1 MMLCLSGAAIGVNWI
16 LLFEA
21 YNYTSVATATLCYY
35 RAPMFVILA
44 SPLVVGERLTAR
56 KLICVLAA
64 LLGMV
69 FVSGVL
75 ETGGG
80 SSDLK
85 GVLLGLG
92 AAVLYASVVLMNKQL
107 GDVPAYDRSTIVQL
121 GSSAAVLLPYV
132 LLTEDVGALSF
143 TPATLAL
150 LMVVGI
156 VHTGMAYALY
166 FGSLMELKAQ
176 TAAIL
181 SYIDP
186 VVAVLLSALLLK
198 EHMSLLSGLGAVLVL
213 GAAIV
218 SELPAQR
225 GRLLKELCYSL
236 ICGKIG
242 IFWYSQPVSPTD
254 IHACICTRGGR
265 FYIDRYHPNTE
276 RGTDQWVERH
286 GFAPAFVCSQ
296 CLPCSAWV
304 WRWRRAK
311 RRHPN

>member
-1 MMLCLSGAAIGVNWI
+1 MNATFKLTLSMVIFGTIGIFRRYIPLPSSLVAMTRGLIGMLFLLLVMVLRKRGMNRTAVRRKFAMLCLSGAAIGVNWI

-35 RAPMFVILA
+35 LAPMFVILA
-44 SPLVVGERLTAR
+44 SPLVVGERLTAK
-56 KLICVLAA
+56 KLICVLTA

-107 GDVPAYDRSTIVQL
+107 GDVPAYDRTIVQL

-132 LLTEDVGALSF
+132 LLTEDIGALTF
-143 TPATLAL
+143 TPGTIGL
-150 LMVVGI
+150 LLVVGV
-156 VHTGMAYALY
+156 VHTGMAYAMY
-166 FGSLMELKAQ
+166 FGSLMQLKAQ

-186 VVAVLLSALLLK
+186 VVAVLLSALVLR
-198 EHMSLLSGLGAVLVL
+198 EHMSLLSGLGAILVL
-213 GAAIV
+213 GAAVV
-218 SELPAQR
+218 SELP
-225 GRLLKELCYSL
+225 S
-236 ICGKIG
+236 
-242 IFWYSQPVSPTD
+242 
-254 IHACICTRGGR
+254 
-265 FYIDRYHPNTE
+265 
-276 RGTDQWVERH
+276 
-286 GFAPAFVCSQ
+286 
-296 CLPCSAWV
+296 
-304 WRWRRAK
+304 RRKKTA
-311 RRHPN
+311 

>member
-1 MMLCLSGAAIGVNWI
+1 MNATFKLTLSMVIFGTIGIFRRYIPLPSSLVAMTRGLTGMLFLLLVMLLRKRGMNRAAVRRKLGMLCLSGAAIGVNWI

-35 RAPMFVILA
+35 LAPMFVILA
-44 SPLVVGERLTAR
+44 SPLVVGERLTAK

-75 ETGGG
+75 EAGGG

-107 GDVPAYDRSTIVQL
+107 GDVPAWDRTIVQL

-132 LLTEDVGALSF
+132 LLTEDMGALTF
-143 TPATLAL
+143 TPNTIGL
-150 LMVVGI
+150 LLVVGI
-156 VHTGMAYALY
+156 VHTGIAYALY
-166 FGSLMELKAQ
+166 FGSLMQLKAQ

-186 VVAVLLSALLLK
+186 VVAVLLSALVLR

-213 GAAIV
+213 GAAVV
-218 SELPAQR
+218 SELP
-225 GRLLKELCYSL
+225 S
-236 ICGKIG
+236 
-242 IFWYSQPVSPTD
+242 
-254 IHACICTRGGR
+254 
-265 FYIDRYHPNTE
+265 
-276 RGTDQWVERH
+276 
-286 GFAPAFVCSQ
+286 
-296 CLPCSAWV
+296 
-304 WRWRRAK
+304 RRKKTA
-311 RRHPN
+311 

>member
-1 MMLCLSGAAIGVNWI
+1 MNATGKLTLSMIIFGTIGIFRRLIPLSSGLVAMSRGLIGVLFLLLVMRLRGDGMDRAAVRRKLPLLCLSGAAIGVNWI

-35 RAPMFVILA
+35 LAPMFVILA
-44 SPLVVGERLTAR
+44 SPLVLREKLTLR
-56 KLICVLAA
+56 KLACVSAA

-75 ETGGG
+75 EASGGAG
-80 SSDLK
+80 LK

-107 GDVPAYDRSTIVQL
+107 GDVPAYDRTIVQL

-132 LLTEDVGALSF
+132 LLVEEVSIEAF
-143 TPATLAL
+143 TPGVIAL
-150 LMVVGI
+150 LLVVGI
-156 VHTGMAYALY
+156 VHTGIAYALY
-166 FGSLMELKAQ
+166 FGSLMQLKAQ

-218 SELPAQR
+218 SELPNPR
-225 GRLLKELCYSL
+225 RRE
-236 ICGKIG
+236 
-242 IFWYSQPVSPTD
+242 
-254 IHACICTRGGR
+254 TR
-265 FYIDRYHPNTE
+265 
-276 RGTDQWVERH
+276 
-286 GFAPAFVCSQ
+286 
-296 CLPCSAWV
+296 
-304 WRWRRAK
+304 
-311 RRHPN
+311 

>member
-1 MMLCLSGAAIGVNWI
+1 MNATFKLTLSMVIFGTIGVFRRYIPLPSSLVAMTRGLTGMLFLLLVMVLRKRGMNRAAVRKRLGMLCLSGAAIGVNWI

-35 RAPMFVILA
+35 LAPMFVILA
-44 SPLVVGERLTAR
+44 SPLVVGERLTAK

-75 ETGGG
+75 EAGGG

-107 GDVPAYDRSTIVQL
+107 GDVPAYDRTIVQL

-132 LLTEDVGALSF
+132 LLTEDMGALTF
-143 TPATLAL
+143 TPGTIGL
-150 LMVVGI
+150 LLVVGI
-156 VHTGMAYALY
+156 VHTGIAYALY
-166 FGSLMELKAQ
+166 FGSLMQLKAQ

-186 VVAVLLSALLLK
+186 VVAVLLSALVLR
-198 EHMSLLSGLGAVLVL
+198 EHMSLLSGLGTVLVL
-213 GAAIV
+213 GAAVV
-218 SELPAQR
+218 SELP
-225 GRLLKELCYSL
+225 S
-236 ICGKIG
+236 
-242 IFWYSQPVSPTD
+242 
-254 IHACICTRGGR
+254 
-265 FYIDRYHPNTE
+265 
-276 RGTDQWVERH
+276 
-286 GFAPAFVCSQ
+286 
-296 CLPCSAWV
+296 
-304 WRWRRAK
+304 RRKKAA
-311 RRHPN
+311 

>member
-1 MMLCLSGAAIGVNWI
+1 MHATFKLTLSMVIFGTIGVFRRYIPLPSSLVAMTRGLIGMLFLLLVMLLRRRGMNRAAVRRKFAMLCLSGAAIGVNWI

-35 RAPMFVILA
+35 LAPMFVILA
-44 SPLVVGERLTAR
+44 SPLVMGERLTAK

-75 ETGGG
+75 ESGGG

-107 GDVPAYDRSTIVQL
+107 GDVPAYDRTIVQL

-132 LLTEDVGALSF
+132 LLTEDMGALTF
-143 TPATLAL
+143 TPGTIGL
-150 LMVVGI
+150 LLVVGI
-156 VHTGMAYALY
+156 VHTGIAYALY
-166 FGSLMELKAQ
+166 FGSLMQLKAQ

-186 VVAVLLSALLLK
+186 VVAVLLSALVLR
-198 EHMSLLSGLGAVLVL
+198 EHMSLLSGLGAILVL
-213 GAAIV
+213 GAAVV
-218 SELPAQR
+218 SELP
-225 GRLLKELCYSL
+225 S
-236 ICGKIG
+236 
-242 IFWYSQPVSPTD
+242 
-254 IHACICTRGGR
+254 
-265 FYIDRYHPNTE
+265 
-276 RGTDQWVERH
+276 
-286 GFAPAFVCSQ
+286 
-296 CLPCSAWV
+296 
-304 WRWRRAK
+304 RRKKTA
-311 RRHPN
+311 

>member
-1 MMLCLSGAAIGVNWI
+1 MNATFKLTLSMVIFGTIGVFRRYIPLPSSLVAMTRGLTGMLFLLLVMVLRKRGMNRAAVRKRLGMLCLSGAAIGVNWI

-35 RAPMFVILA
+35 LAPMFVILA
-44 SPLVVGERLTAR
+44 SPLVVGERLTAK

-75 ETGGG
+75 EAGGG

-107 GDVPAYDRSTIVQL
+107 GDVPAYDRTIVQL

-132 LLTEDVGALSF
+132 LLTEDIGALTF
-143 TPATLAL
+143 TPGPIGL
-150 LMVVGI
+150 LLVVGV
-156 VHTGMAYALY
+156 VHTGMAYAMY
-166 FGSLMELKAQ
+166 FGSLMQLKAQ

-186 VVAVLLSALLLK
+186 VVAVLLSALVLR

-213 GAAIV
+213 GAAVI
-218 SELPAQR
+218 SELP
-225 GRLLKELCYSL
+225 
-236 ICGKIG
+236 
-242 IFWYSQPVSPTD
+242 
-254 IHACICTRGGR
+254 
-265 FYIDRYHPNTE
+265 N
-276 RGTDQWVERH
+276 
-286 GFAPAFVCSQ
+286 
-296 CLPCSAWV
+296 
-304 WRWRRAK
+304 RRCA
-311 RRHPN
+311 H

>member
-1 MMLCLSGAAIGVNWI
+1 MNATFKLTLSMVIFGTIGVFRRYIPLPSSLVAMSRGLTGMLFLLLVMLLRKRGMNRAAVRKRLGMLCLSGAAIGVNWI

-35 RAPMFVILA
+35 LAPMFVILA
-44 SPLVVGERLTAR
+44 SPLVVGERLTAK

-107 GDVPAYDRSTIVQL
+107 GDVPAWDRTIVQL

-132 LLTEDVGALSF
+132 LLTEDIGALSF
-143 TPATLAL
+143 TPGTLAL
-150 LMVVGI
+150 LMVVGV
-156 VHTGMAYALY
+156 VHTGMAYAMY
-166 FGSLMELKAQ
+166 FGSLMQLKAQ

-186 VVAVLLSALLLK
+186 VVAVLLSSLLLK
-198 EHMSLLSGLGAVLVL
+198 ERLGLMGGVGAVLVL
-213 GAAIV
+213 GAAMA
-218 SELPAQR
+218 SEMPE
-225 GRLLKELCYSL
+225 KER
-236 ICGKIG
+236 K
-242 IFWYSQPVSPTD
+242 
-254 IHACICTRGGR
+254 
-265 FYIDRYHPNTE
+265 
-276 RGTDQWVERH
+276 
-286 GFAPAFVCSQ
+286 
-296 CLPCSAWV
+296 
-304 WRWRRAK
+304 
-311 RRHPN
+311 

>member
-1 MMLCLSGAAIGVNWI
+1 MNATFKLTLSMVIFGTIGIFRRYIPLPSSLVAMTRGLIGMLFLLLVMVLRKRGMNRAAVRRKLAMLCLSGAAIGVNWI

-35 RAPMFVILA
+35 LAPMFVILA
-44 SPLVVGERLTAR
+44 SPLVVGERLTAK

-75 ETGGG
+75 ESGGG

-107 GDVPAYDRSTIVQL
+107 GDVPAYDRTIVQL

-132 LLTEDVGALSF
+132 LLTENIGALTF
-143 TPATLAL
+143 TPGTIGL
-150 LMVVGI
+150 LLVVGI
-156 VHTGMAYALY
+156 VHTGIAYALY
-166 FGSLMELKAQ
+166 FGSLMQLKAQ

-186 VVAVLLSALLLK
+186 VVAVLLSALVLR
-198 EHMSLLSGLGAVLVL
+198 EHMSLLSGLGAILVL
-213 GAAIV
+213 GAAVV
-218 SELPAQR
+218 SELP
-225 GRLLKELCYSL
+225 S
-236 ICGKIG
+236 
-242 IFWYSQPVSPTD
+242 
-254 IHACICTRGGR
+254 
-265 FYIDRYHPNTE
+265 
-276 RGTDQWVERH
+276 
-286 GFAPAFVCSQ
+286 
-296 CLPCSAWV
+296 
-304 WRWRRAK
+304 RRKKTA
-311 RRHPN
+311 

>member
-1 MMLCLSGAAIGVNWI
+1 MNATFKLTLSMVIFGTIGVFRRYIPLPSSLVAMTRGLTGMLFLLLVMVLRKRGMNRAAVRKRLGMLCLSGAAIGVNWI

-35 RAPMFVILA
+35 LAPMFVILA
-44 SPLVVGERLTAR
+44 SPLVVGERLTAK

-75 ETGGG
+75 EAGGG

-107 GDVPAYDRSTIVQL
+107 GDVPAYDRTIVQL

-132 LLTEDVGALSF
+132 LLTEDMGALTF
-143 TPATLAL
+143 TPGTIGL
-150 LMVVGI
+150 LLVVGI
-156 VHTGMAYALY
+156 VHTGIAYALY
-166 FGSLMELKAQ
+166 FGSLMQLKAQ

-186 VVAVLLSALLLK
+186 VVAVLLSALVLR

-213 GAAIV
+213 GAAVV
-218 SELPAQR
+218 SELP
-225 GRLLKELCYSL
+225 S
-236 ICGKIG
+236 
-242 IFWYSQPVSPTD
+242 
-254 IHACICTRGGR
+254 
-265 FYIDRYHPNTE
+265 
-276 RGTDQWVERH
+276 
-286 GFAPAFVCSQ
+286 
-296 CLPCSAWV
+296 
-304 WRWRRAK
+304 RRKKAA
-311 RRHPN
+311 

>member
-1 MMLCLSGAAIGVNWI
+1 MNATFKLTLSMVIFGTIGVFRRYIPLPSSLVAMTRGLTGMLFLLLVMVLRKRGMNRTAVRRKLGLLCLSGAAIGVNWI

-35 RAPMFVILA
+35 LAPMFVILA
-44 SPLVVGERLTAR
+44 SPLVMGERLTAK

-75 ETGGG
+75 ESGGG

-107 GDVPAYDRSTIVQL
+107 GDVPAYDRTIVQL
-121 GSSAAVLLPYV
+121 SSSAAVLLPYV
-132 LLTEDVGALSF
+132 LLTENLGALTF
-143 TPATLAL
+143 TPGTIGL
-150 LMVVGI
+150 LLVVGI
-156 VHTGMAYALY
+156 VHTGIAYALY
-166 FGSLMELKAQ
+166 FGSLMQLKAQ

-186 VVAVLLSALLLK
+186 VVAVLLSALVLR

-213 GAAIV
+213 GAAVV
-218 SELPAQR
+218 SELP
-225 GRLLKELCYSL
+225 S
-236 ICGKIG
+236 
-242 IFWYSQPVSPTD
+242 
-254 IHACICTRGGR
+254 
-265 FYIDRYHPNTE
+265 
-276 RGTDQWVERH
+276 
-286 GFAPAFVCSQ
+286 
-296 CLPCSAWV
+296 
-304 WRWRRAK
+304 RRKKTA
-311 RRHPN
+311 

>member
-1 MMLCLSGAAIGVNWI
+1 MNATFKLTLSMVIFGTIGIFRRYIPLPSSLVAMTRGLTGMLFLLLVMLLRRRSMNRAAVRRKLGMLCLSGAAIGVNWI

-35 RAPMFVILA
+35 LAPMFVILA
-44 SPLVVGERLTAR
+44 SPLVVGERLTAK

-75 ETGGG
+75 EAGGG

-107 GDVPAYDRSTIVQL
+107 GDVPAWDRTIVQL

-143 TPATLAL
+143 TPGTLAL
-150 LMVVGI
+150 LMVVGV
-156 VHTGMAYALY
+156 VHTGMAYAMY
-166 FGSLMELKAQ
+166 FGSLMQLKAQ

-186 VVAVLLSALLLK
+186 VVAVLLSAVLLK
-198 EHMSLLSGLGAVLVL
+198 ERMSLLSGLGAVLVL

-218 SELPAQR
+218 SELPNPR
-225 GRLLKELCYSL
+225 RRE
-236 ICGKIG
+236 
-242 IFWYSQPVSPTD
+242 
-254 IHACICTRGGR
+254 TR
-265 FYIDRYHPNTE
+265 
-276 RGTDQWVERH
+276 
-286 GFAPAFVCSQ
+286 
-296 CLPCSAWV
+296 
-304 WRWRRAK
+304 
-311 RRHPN
+311 

>member
-1 MMLCLSGAAIGVNWI
+1 MNATFKLTLSLVIFGTIGIFRRYRPLPSSLVAMTRGLIGMLFLLLVMVLRKRGMNRTAVRRKFAMLCLSGAAIGVNWI

-35 RAPMFVILA
+35 LAPMFVILA
-44 SPLVVGERLTAR
+44 SPLVVGERLTAK
-56 KLICVLAA
+56 KLICVLTA

-75 ETGGG
+75 ESGGG

-107 GDVPAYDRSTIVQL
+107 GDVPAYDRTIVQL

-132 LLTEDVGALSF
+132 LLTEELGALTF
-143 TPATLAL
+143 TPGTIGL
-150 LMVVGI
+150 LLVVGI
-156 VHTGMAYALY
+156 VHTGIAYALY
-166 FGSLMELKAQ
+166 FGSLMQLKAQ

-186 VVAVLLSALLLK
+186 VVAVLLSALVLR

-213 GAAIV
+213 GAAV
-218 SELPAQR
+218 FSELP
-225 GRLLKELCYSL
+225 S
-236 ICGKIG
+236 
-242 IFWYSQPVSPTD
+242 
-254 IHACICTRGGR
+254 
-265 FYIDRYHPNTE
+265 
-276 RGTDQWVERH
+276 
-286 GFAPAFVCSQ
+286 
-296 CLPCSAWV
+296 
-304 WRWRRAK
+304 RRKKTA
-311 RRHPN
+311 

>member
-1 MMLCLSGAAIGVNWI
+1 MNATFKLTLSMVIFGTIGIFRRYIPLPSSLVAMTRGLTGMLFLLLVMVLRKRGMNRTAVRRKLGLLCLSGAAIGVNWI

-35 RAPMFVILA
+35 LAPMFVILA
-44 SPLVVGERLTAR
+44 SPLVVGERLTAK

-75 ETGGG
+75 ESGGG

-107 GDVPAYDRSTIVQL
+107 GDVPAYDRTIVQL

-132 LLTEDVGALSF
+132 LLTEDMGALTF
-143 TPATLAL
+143 TPGTIGL
-150 LMVVGI
+150 LLVVGI
-156 VHTGMAYALY
+156 VHTGIAYALY
-166 FGSLMELKAQ
+166 FGSLMQLKAQ

-186 VVAVLLSALLLK
+186 VVAVLLSALVLR

-213 GAAIV
+213 GAAVV
-218 SELPAQR
+218 SELP
-225 GRLLKELCYSL
+225 S
-236 ICGKIG
+236 
-242 IFWYSQPVSPTD
+242 
-254 IHACICTRGGR
+254 
-265 FYIDRYHPNTE
+265 
-276 RGTDQWVERH
+276 
-286 GFAPAFVCSQ
+286 
-296 CLPCSAWV
+296 
-304 WRWRRAK
+304 RRKKTA
-311 RRHPN
+311 

>member
-1 MMLCLSGAAIGVNWI
+1 MNATFKLTLSMVIFGTIGIFRRYIPLPSSLVAMTRGLTGMLFLLLVMVLRKCGMNRTAVRRKLGLLCLSGAAIGVNWI

-35 RAPMFVILA
+35 LAPMFVILA
-44 SPLVVGERLTAR
+44 SPLVVGERLTAK
-56 KLICVLAA
+56 KLICVLTA

-75 ETGGG
+75 ESGGG

-107 GDVPAYDRSTIVQL
+107 GDVPAYDRTIVQL

-132 LLTEDVGALSF
+132 LLTEELGALTF
-143 TPATLAL
+143 TPGTIGL
-150 LMVVGI
+150 LLVVGI
-156 VHTGMAYALY
+156 VHTGIAYALY
-166 FGSLMELKAQ
+166 FGSLMQLKAQ

-186 VVAVLLSALLLK
+186 VVAVLLSALVLR

-213 GAAIV
+213 GAAVV
-218 SELPAQR
+218 SELP
-225 GRLLKELCYSL
+225 S
-236 ICGKIG
+236 
-242 IFWYSQPVSPTD
+242 
-254 IHACICTRGGR
+254 
-265 FYIDRYHPNTE
+265 
-276 RGTDQWVERH
+276 
-286 GFAPAFVCSQ
+286 
-296 CLPCSAWV
+296 
-304 WRWRRAK
+304 RRKKTA
-311 RRHPN
+311 

>member
-1 MMLCLSGAAIGVNWI
+1 MNATFKLTLSMVIFGTIGIFRRYIPLPSSLVAMTRGLTGMLFLLLVMLLRKRGMNRAAVRRKLGMLCLSGAAIGVNWI

-35 RAPMFVILA
+35 LAPMFVILA
-44 SPLVVGERLTAR
+44 SPLVVGERLTAK

-75 ETGGG
+75 EAGGG

-107 GDVPAYDRSTIVQL
+107 GDVPAWDRTIVQL

-143 TPATLAL
+143 TPGTLAL
-150 LMVVGI
+150 LIVVGI
-156 VHTGMAYALY
+156 VHTGMAYAMY
-166 FGSLMELKAQ
+166 FGSLMQLKAQ

-218 SELPAQR
+218 SELPNPR
-225 GRLLKELCYSL
+225 RRE
-236 ICGKIG
+236 
-242 IFWYSQPVSPTD
+242 
-254 IHACICTRGGR
+254 TR
-265 FYIDRYHPNTE
+265 
-276 RGTDQWVERH
+276 
-286 GFAPAFVCSQ
+286 
-296 CLPCSAWV
+296 
-304 WRWRRAK
+304 
-311 RRHPN
+311 

>member
-1 MMLCLSGAAIGVNWI
+1 MNATFKLTLSMVIFGTIGVFRRYIPLPSSLVAMTRGLIGMLFLLLVMVLRKRGMNRAAVRRKLGMLCLSGAAIGVNWI

-35 RAPMFVILA
+35 LAPMFVILA
-44 SPLVVGERLTAR
+44 SPLVMGERLTAK

-75 ETGGG
+75 ESGGG

-107 GDVPAYDRSTIVQL
+107 GDVPAYDRTIVQL
-121 GSSAAVLLPYV
+121 SSSAAVLLPYV
-132 LLTEDVGALSF
+132 LLTENLGALTF
-143 TPATLAL
+143 TPGTIGL
-150 LMVVGI
+150 LLVVGI
-156 VHTGMAYALY
+156 VHTGIAYALY
-166 FGSLMELKAQ
+166 FGSLMQLKAQ

-186 VVAVLLSALLLK
+186 VVAVLLSALVLR

-213 GAAIV
+213 GAAVV
-218 SELPAQR
+218 SELP
-225 GRLLKELCYSL
+225 S
-236 ICGKIG
+236 
-242 IFWYSQPVSPTD
+242 
-254 IHACICTRGGR
+254 
-265 FYIDRYHPNTE
+265 
-276 RGTDQWVERH
+276 
-286 GFAPAFVCSQ
+286 
-296 CLPCSAWV
+296 
-304 WRWRRAK
+304 RRKKAA
-311 RRHPN
+311 

>member
-1 MMLCLSGAAIGVNWI
+1 MNATFKLTLSMVIFGTIGVFRRYIPLPSSLVAMTRGLTGMLFLLLVMVLRKRGMNRAAVRRKLGMLCLSGAAIGVNWI

-35 RAPMFVILA
+35 LAPMFVILA
-44 SPLVVGERLTAR
+44 SPLVVGERLTAK

-75 ETGGG
+75 EAGGG

-107 GDVPAYDRSTIVQL
+107 GDVPAYDRTIVQL

-156 VHTGMAYALY
+156 VHTGMAYAMY

-198 EHMSLLSGLGAVLVL
+198 ERMSLLSGLGAVLVL

-218 SELPAQR
+218 SELPNPR
-225 GRLLKELCYSL
+225 RRE
-236 ICGKIG
+236 
-242 IFWYSQPVSPTD
+242 
-254 IHACICTRGGR
+254 TR
-265 FYIDRYHPNTE
+265 
-276 RGTDQWVERH
+276 
-286 GFAPAFVCSQ
+286 
-296 CLPCSAWV
+296 
-304 WRWRRAK
+304 
-311 RRHPN
+311 

>member
-1 MMLCLSGAAIGVNWI
+1 MNATFKLTLSMVIFGTIGVFRRYIPLPSSLVAMSRGLIGMLFLLLVMLLRRGGMNRTAVRRKLGLLCLSGAAIGVNWI

-35 RAPMFVILA
+35 LAPMFVILA
-44 SPLVVGERLTAR
+44 SPLVVGERLTAK

-107 GDVPAYDRSTIVQL
+107 GDVPAYDRTIVQL

-132 LLTEDVGALSF
+132 LLTEDMGALTF
-143 TPATLAL
+143 TPGTIGL
-150 LMVVGI
+150 LLVVGI
-156 VHTGMAYALY
+156 VHTGIAYALY
-166 FGSLMELKAQ
+166 FGSLMQLKAQ

-186 VVAVLLSALLLK
+186 VVAVLLSALVLR

-213 GAAIV
+213 GAAVV
-218 SELPAQR
+218 SELP
-225 GRLLKELCYSL
+225 S
-236 ICGKIG
+236 
-242 IFWYSQPVSPTD
+242 
-254 IHACICTRGGR
+254 
-265 FYIDRYHPNTE
+265 
-276 RGTDQWVERH
+276 
-286 GFAPAFVCSQ
+286 
-296 CLPCSAWV
+296 
-304 WRWRRAK
+304 RRKKTA
-311 RRHPN
+311 

>member
-1 MMLCLSGAAIGVNWI
+1 MNATFKLTLSMVIFGTIGIFRRYIPLPSSLVAMTRGLTGMLFLLLVMLLRRRSMNRAAVRRKLGMLCLSGAAIGVNWI

-35 RAPMFVILA
+35 LAPMFVILA
-44 SPLVVGERLTAR
+44 SPLVVGERLTAK

-75 ETGGG
+75 EAGGG

-107 GDVPAYDRSTIVQL
+107 GDVPAYDRTIVQL

-143 TPATLAL
+143 TPGTLAL
-150 LMVVGI
+150 LMVVGV
-156 VHTGMAYALY
+156 VHTGMAYAMY
-166 FGSLMELKAQ
+166 FGSLMQLKAQ

-213 GAAIV
+213 GAAVI
-218 SELPAQR
+218 SELPNPR
-225 GRLLKELCYSL
+225 RRE
-236 ICGKIG
+236 
-242 IFWYSQPVSPTD
+242 
-254 IHACICTRGGR
+254 TR
-265 FYIDRYHPNTE
+265 
-276 RGTDQWVERH
+276 
-286 GFAPAFVCSQ
+286 
-296 CLPCSAWV
+296 
-304 WRWRRAK
+304 
-311 RRHPN
+311 